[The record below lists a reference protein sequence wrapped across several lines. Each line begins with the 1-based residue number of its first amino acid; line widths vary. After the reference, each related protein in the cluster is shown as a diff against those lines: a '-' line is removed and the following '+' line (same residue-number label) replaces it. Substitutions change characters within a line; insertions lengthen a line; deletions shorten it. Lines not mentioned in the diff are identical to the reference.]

1 MLKVPTGC
9 SWVWRHSLN
18 IELTFGSLLSFSIG
32 HDKDVYLWWH
42 SLHPHGPL
50 LWRYG
55 MRTIQKSGLSLDARV
70 SEVIQGSDRCW
81 PAARAEELVGI
92 CALCGVMYPLLVTLM

>member
-1 MLKVPTGC
+1 MFLGVEALIKYRVDF
-9 SWVWRHSLN
+9 W
-18 IELTFGSLLSFSIG
+18 ELVEFSIV

-55 MRTIQKSGLSLDARV
+55 MRSIQKSGLSLDARV

-81 PAARAEELVGI
+81 PAARAEELLGI
-92 CALCGVMYPLLVTLM
+92 QCALCGVMYPLLVTLM